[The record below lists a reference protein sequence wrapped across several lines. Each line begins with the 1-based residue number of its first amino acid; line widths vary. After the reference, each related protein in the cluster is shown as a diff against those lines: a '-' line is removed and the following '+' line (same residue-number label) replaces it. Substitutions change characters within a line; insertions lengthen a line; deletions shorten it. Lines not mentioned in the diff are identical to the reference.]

1 MSLDVLASCDRIF
14 TNCLVI
20 MKNLEQHLN
29 ALQVIIIS
37 LVLFGAFGMQY
48 IFNEA
53 PCPLCLLQRLGM
65 LGVGVGAL
73 MNLRYGIQRKHYAI
87 SMLAAF
93 FGGFVALRQIL
104 LHVCPGSPKFGMPFL
119 GLSLYTWSFL
129 VFVCSILLV
138 AIVMIVFKEKT
149 PITVSKVAVWHKV
162 AFALLFLAAFTN
174 ILEAHYL
181 CGFGACVS

>member
-14 TNCLVI
+14 ANCLVI

-29 ALQVIIIS
+29 ALQIIIIS

-73 MNLRYGIQRKHYAI
+73 MNLRYGIQRKHYGI

-104 LHVCPGSPKFGMPFL
+104 LHVCPGAPKFGVPFL

-129 VFVCSILLV
+129 IFVCSILLV
-138 AIVMIVFKEKT
+138 AILMIVFKEKA
-149 PITVSKVAVWHKV
+149 PVKSSKLVGWHKI
-162 AFALLFLAAFTN
+162 AFLLLFLAAFTN
-174 ILEAHYL
+174 ILEAYGL
-181 CGFGACVS
+181 CGLGACVS

>member
-1 MSLDVLASCDRIF
+1 
-14 TNCLVI
+14 

-29 ALQVIIIS
+29 ALQIIIIS

-73 MNLRYGIQRKHYAI
+73 MNLRYGIQRKHYGI

-104 LHVCPGSPKFGMPFL
+104 LHVCPGAPKFGMPFL

-129 VFVCSILLV
+129 IFVCSILLV
-138 AIVMIVFKEKT
+138 AILMIVFKEKA
-149 PITVSKVAVWHKV
+149 PVKSSKLVGWHKI
-162 AFALLFLAAFTN
+162 AFLLLFLAAFTN
-174 ILEAHYL
+174 ILEAYGL
-181 CGFGACVS
+181 CGLGACVS